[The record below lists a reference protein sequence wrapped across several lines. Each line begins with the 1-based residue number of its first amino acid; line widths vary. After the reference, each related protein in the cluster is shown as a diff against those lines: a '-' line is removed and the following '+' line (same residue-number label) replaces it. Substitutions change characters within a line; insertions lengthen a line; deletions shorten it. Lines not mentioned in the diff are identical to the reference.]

1 MSCLLDRYKV
11 RVGSSQRNDG
21 SRLAG
26 TQSGWWADQIVG
38 LTANCYLFTNLAAF
52 LLLLPLGKHVSIH
65 AQISAPLCI
74 AAGVVLIQA
83 WIAHDTQLSGGM
95 FIGSTLVS
103 TAVLGAATAP
113 MTSATYA
120 LASFLPP
127 LYIQVRFTF
136 ARGRRC

>member
-1 MSCLLDRYKV
+1 MASLLPWNVLITQAEYLTV
-11 RVGSSQRNDG
+11 RAHSGAP
-21 SRLAG
+21 AG
-26 TQSGWWADQIVG
+26 ASSGWWADQIVS
-38 LTANCYLFTNLAAF
+38 LTANCYLSTNLAAF

-65 AQISAPLCI
+65 TQISLPLCI
-74 AAGVVLIQA
+74 AAAVVLLQA
-83 WIAHDTQLSGGM
+83 WVAHEARIAGGW

-127 LYIQVRFTF
+127 LYIQVHPSHP
-136 ARGRRC
+136 